1 MSATTS
7 PSLETVRISDTAFGT
22 LEAARR
28 LLNAVLK
35 EPLPRA
41 GQFGFRGDIALAFQ
55 EQLAD
60 EARPPAY
67 SLEQVLARADVT
79 TGKIPVLVGYL
90 HNFAW
95 LKDAG
100 EVLADY
106 IDPQGTYVFFANN
119 IDFLKKYRVPFA
131 GVTAYILPLDES
143 TVWKETL
150 ELVDVDKN
158 DVKKMTGAQKLEYVL
173 DKVAAF
179 TAAYPELS
187 YEDGVAAMGPVRNRN
202 ENRPV

>member
-1 MSATTS
+1 MTTLAAV
-7 PSLETVRISDTAFGT
+7 SLGDTAFGK
-22 LEAARR
+22 LADQHR

-41 GQFGFRGDIALAFQ
+41 GSFGFRGDIALAFQ
-55 EQLAD
+55 DQLAD

-67 SLEQVLARADVT
+67 SLEQVLASADAA
-79 TGKIPVLVGYL
+79 TGTIPVLVGYL

-95 LKDAG
+95 LKDVG
-100 EVLADY
+100 EVLADFLV
-106 IDPQGTYVFFANN
+106 PEGAYVFFANN
-119 IDFLKKYRVPFA
+119 IDFLAKYTVPF
-131 GVTAYILPLDES
+131 GNGLTATVLPLDES

-158 DVKKMTGAQKLEYVL
+158 DVKKLNGAQKLEHVL
-173 DKVAAF
+173 DKVVALKPAF
-179 TAAYPELS
+179 TPIS
-187 YEDGVAAMGPVRNRN
+187 YEGGVAAMGPVRNRN

>member
-1 MSATTS
+1 MTT
-7 PSLETVRISDTAFGT
+7 LDAVTLADTAFGK
-22 LEAARR
+22 LDAAKR
-28 LLNAVLK
+28 LRNPVLK

-41 GQFGFRGDIALAFQ
+41 GAFGFRGDFALAFQ

-67 SLEQVLARADVT
+67 SLEQVLASADAA

-95 LKDAG
+95 LKDTA

-106 IDPQGTYVFFANN
+106 IDPKGSYLFFANN
-119 IDFLKKYRVPFA
+119 IDFLKKYRVPFGPA
-131 GVTAYILPLDES
+131 VAYVLPLDES

-158 DVKKMTGAQKLEYVL
+158 DIKKMSGAEKLEYVL
-173 DKVAAF
+173 DKVAGFSAS
-179 TAAYPELS
+179 YPEIS
-187 YEDGVAAMGPVRNRN
+187 YDEGVASMEPVRNRN
-202 ENRPV
+202 ANRPV

>member
-1 MSATTS
+1 MTTLDKIR
-7 PSLETVRISDTAFGT
+7 LEDTAFGQ
-22 LEAARR
+22 LDSQNR

-35 EPLPRA
+35 EPLPKA
-41 GQFGFRGDIALAFQ
+41 GTFGFRGDIALAFQ
-55 EQLAD
+55 EQFAD
-60 EARPPAY
+60 EKRPPEY
-67 SLEQVLARADVT
+67 SVEQILAVTDVA

-95 LKDAG
+95 LKDVG

-106 IDPQGTYVFFANN
+106 LVPEGKYVFFANN
-119 IDFLKKYRVPFA
+119 IDFLKQYRVPFGA
-131 GVTAYILPLDES
+131 GLTAYVLPLDES

-158 DVKKMTGAQKLEYVL
+158 DVKKMSGAEKLEYVL

-179 TAAYPELS
+179 TASYPEMS
-187 YEDGVAAMGPVRNRN
+187 YEDGVATMEPVRNRN

>member
-1 MSATTS
+1 MTTIDA
-7 PSLETVRISDTAFGT
+7 VQIGDTAFGK
-22 LEAARR
+22 LDAARR

-41 GQFGFRGDIALAFQ
+41 GSFGFRGDIALAFQ
-55 EQLAD
+55 EQVAD

-67 SLEQVLARADVT
+67 SLEQVLAVADAA
-79 TGKIPVLVGYL
+79 TGKIPALVGYL

-106 IDPQGTYVFFANN
+106 VDPAGTYVFFANN

-131 GVTAYILPLDES
+131 GAMAYVLPLDES

-158 DVKKMTGAQKLEYVL
+158 DIKKLNGAEKLEYVL
-173 DKVAAF
+173 AKVAAF

-187 YEDGVAAMGPVRNRN
+187 YDEGVALMEPVRNRN
-202 ENRPV
+202 ANRPV